1 MTPKRA
7 KRSHYTRGGQILFH
21 NLRMFIQ
28 VNAVLIRWTCY
39 GVILLTA
46 LLCYVFMDKE
56 TLLGTY
62 HYWISQTVSLM
73 KPDSHVVQT
82 QWQGRVYTSTL
93 GEQLRN
99 PTLIAANAR
108 FMLWTQIYFLISA
121 LIGLGGLISI
131 MWIFKKK
138 GDEQTEEHFIRGMQK
153 ASPKELAKQLKK
165 HANQSDF
172 TLDGRRIFKLG
183 FEVQH
188 LLIDG
193 TTGAGK
199 SVALRKLLTWIRAR
213 GDKAVIY
220 DKGCTFVSKFYHPDT
235 DVLLNPFDERC
246 ACWDVWCDA
255 AEPSDFENMASAL
268 IPQHGEGD
276 PFWVQSARTIF
287 SSTAF
292 KMMQES
298 EKDRTTERLLE
309 LMLTSELESLSEYL
323 KGTESASLVSDKI
336 QKTAISI
343 KSVLA
348 AYIKSLRFLAGLDER
363 HDNGTLIRPKFS
375 IRDWVKDD
383 NETGF
388 LFLSSNAQQH
398 ASLRPLISMWLSI
411 ASTAILEQEENP
423 DRRIWVIMDE
433 APSLHKLPELAET
446 IAEVRKFGGCYVIGI
461 QSFAQLKKVYGQ
473 NAAQEMFDLLNT
485 RLFFRAP
492 SNDMAKISSQ
502 DLGEQEVDISKEQYS
517 YGANE
522 IRDGVSLGHQTIT
535 RPVVTASEIMQLE
548 DLQFWLRTPGNYPVT
563 RIDLVFN
570 KMRSLCPPFIKREY
584 TPSEKMTQ
592 LEWNLNYHQY
602 SAVQFFGGKPDKTT
616 LQTLHDVMY
625 EGDEH
630 DDERKAEVIR
640 MTALA
645 EKTNVVAKDLADK
658 SKGAKSTSEPAP
670 DKTTDDKA
678 KKKKDEAKKQT
689 ALNEQHTEDALHFE
703 EQQIVSEEAEINFE

>member
-1 MTPKRA
+1 MTTQQKRA
-7 KRSHYTRGGQILFH
+7 KSSNYTRGGQILFH

-46 LLCYVFMDKE
+46 LLCYLFLDKD
-56 TLLGTY
+56 TILGAY
-62 HYWISQTVSLM
+62 QYWINQTVSVFR
-73 KPDSHVVQT
+73 PDNHVVHT
-82 QWQGRVYTSTL
+82 EWQGKVYTSTL

-99 PTLIAANAR
+99 QVLIEANNR
-108 FMLWTQIYFLISA
+108 FMLWTQIYLLISST
-121 LIGLGGLISI
+121 IGFFFLLAA
-131 MWIFKKK
+131 MWLFKVK
-138 GDEQTEEHFIRGMQK
+138 GDEQTDEHFIRGMQK
-153 ASPKELAKQLKK
+153 ATPEALAKQLKK
-165 HANQSDF
+165 AKNQSPF
-172 TLDGRRIFKLG
+172 KIDGLGIFKQA

-188 LLIDG
+188 MLLDG

-199 SVALRKLLTWIRAR
+199 SVALRKLLSQIRAR
-213 GDKAVIY
+213 GDKAIIY
-220 DKGCTFVSKFYHPDT
+220 DKGCTFVSKFYNPST
-235 DVLLNPFDERC
+235 DVLLNPFDDRC
-246 ACWDVWCDA
+246 AFWDVWCDA
-255 AEPSDFENMASAL
+255 KEASDFENMASAL
-268 IPQHGEGD
+268 IPMHGEGD

-292 KMMQES
+292 KMLNEP
-298 EKDRTTERLLE
+298 EERRTTERLLE

-348 AYIKSLRFLAGLDER
+348 AYIKSLRFLENLDEKNE
-363 HDNGTLIRPKFS
+363 DGKFIRPKFS
-375 IRDWVKDD
+375 IRNWVKDD
-383 NETGF
+383 KETGF

-411 ASTAILEQEENP
+411 ASTAILEMEENP

-461 QSFAQLKKVYGQ
+461 QSFAQLKKIYGD
-473 NAAQEMFDLLNT
+473 NAAKEMFDLLNT
-485 RLFFRAP
+485 RLFFRSP
-492 SNDMAKISSQ
+492 SKEMAKISSE

-535 RPVVTASEIMQLE
+535 RPVVTYSEIMQLD
-548 DLQFWLRTPGNYPVT
+548 DLQFWLRTPGKYPVV
-563 RIDLVFN
+563 RVDLVFN
-570 KMRSLCPPFIKREY
+570 KMNSLCPPFIKREFEQ
-584 TPSEKMTQ
+584 SETMKQ
-592 LEWNLNYHQY
+592 LEWSLNYHQF
-602 SAVQFFGGKPDKTT
+602 SAVQFIDSPDKTK
-616 LQTLHDVMY
+616 LQTIHDVMY

-630 DDERKAEVIR
+630 YEERKAEVIR

-645 EKTNVVAKDLADK
+645 KKTDAAAQAIIDQRKAKTK
-658 SKGAKSTSEPAP
+658 SEPV
-670 DKTTDDKA
+670 DDKA
-678 KKKKDEAKKQT
+678 VEKAAKKKADDAKKKA
-689 ALNEQHTEDALHFE
+689 ALDEQHIEDAQRFE
-703 EQQIVSEEAEINFE
+703 EQQIATSEHDFEIG

>member
-1 MTPKRA
+1 MTTNSKRA
-7 KRSHYTRGGQILFH
+7 KSSNYTRGGQILFH

-39 GVILLTA
+39 GVLLLTA
-46 LLCYVFMDKE
+46 LLCFMFLEQE
-56 TLLGTY
+56 TLFGAY
-62 HYWISQTVSLM
+62 HYWLNQTVSLM
-73 KPDSHVVQT
+73 KPDSHIIQT
-82 QWQGRVYTSTL
+82 EWQGKVYTSTL

-99 PTLIAANAR
+99 PTLIEANAR
-108 FMLWTQIYFLISA
+108 FILWTQIYFLISA
-121 LIGLGGLISI
+121 MIGLVFLVST
-131 MWIFKKK
+131 MWWFKKK

-153 ASPKELAKQLKK
+153 ASPEALAKLLKK
-165 HANQSDF
+165 KKSQSDF
-172 TLDGRRIFKLG
+172 KLDGLAIFKNR

-199 SVALRKLLTWIRAR
+199 SVALRKFLTWIRAR

-220 DKGCTFVSKFYHPDT
+220 DKGCTFVSKFYNPET
-235 DVLLNPFDERC
+235 DVILNPFDERC
-246 ACWDVWCDA
+246 AFWDIWCDA
-255 AEPSDFENMASAL
+255 VEPSDFENMASAL

-292 KMMQES
+292 KMMEES

-348 AYIKSLRFLAGLDER
+348 AYIKSLRFLEGLDKKN
-363 HDNGTLIRPKFS
+363 DNGKFIRPKFS

-473 NAAQEMFDLLNT
+473 NAAAEMFDLLNT
-485 RLFFRAP
+485 RLFFRSP
-492 SNDMAKISSQ
+492 SNEMAKISSQ

-563 RIDLVFN
+563 RIDLVFD
-570 KMRSLCPPFIKREY
+570 KRRSVCAPFIKREY
-584 TPSEKMTQ
+584 TQSEKMKQ
-592 LEWNLNYHQY
+592 LEWSLNYHQY
-602 SAVQFFGGKPDKTT
+602 SAVQYFGGKADKTK
-616 LQTLHDVMY
+616 LQTVHDAMY
-625 EGDEH
+625 EGDEY
-630 DDERKAEVIR
+630 DEERKAEVIR

-658 SKGAKSTSEPAP
+658 SKGAKSTGEPTP
-670 DKTTDDKA
+670 DKTADDKA
-678 KKKKDEAKKQT
+678 KKKQNEAQKQA
-689 ALNEQHTEDALHFE
+689 ALNEQQTEDALHFE
-703 EQQIVSEEAEINFE
+703 EQQIVSDEMEV

>member
-1 MTPKRA
+1 MTTKRPK
-7 KRSHYTRGGQILFH
+7 SSNYTRGGQILFH
-21 NLRMFIQ
+21 NLRMFLQI
-28 VNAVLIRWTCY
+28 NAVLIRWTCY

-46 LLCYVFMDKE
+46 LLSYVFFEKD
-56 TLLGTY
+56 TLLGAY
-62 HYWISQTVSLM
+62 QYWTNQAVSLV
-73 KPDSHVVQT
+73 KPDSHIINT
-82 QWQGRVYTSTL
+82 QWQGSTYTSTL
-93 GEQLRN
+93 GQQLRN
-99 PTLIAANAR
+99 PVLIKANEHFLLWIQIFFMISTLIGTVFLMAAMR
-108 FMLWTQIYFLISA
+108 F
-121 LIGLGGLISI
+121 
-131 MWIFKKK
+131 FKKK

-153 ASPKELAKQLKK
+153 ATPEALAKQLKK
-165 HANQSDF
+165 QKNQSDF
-172 TLDGRRIFKLG
+172 KLDGLAIFKNR

-199 SVALRKLLTWIRAR
+199 SVALRKFLTWIRER

-220 DKGCTFVSKFYHPDT
+220 DKGCTFVSKFYTPET
-235 DVLLNPFDERC
+235 DIILNPFDERC
-246 ACWDVWCDA
+246 AFWDIWCDA
-255 AEPSDFENMASAL
+255 VEPSDFENMASAL

-292 KMMQES
+292 KMMQKS
-298 EKDRTTERLLE
+298 EKNRTTERLLE

-348 AYIKSLRFLAGLDER
+348 AYIKSLRFLENLDEKDE
-363 HDNGTLIRPKFS
+363 HGKLIRPKFS
-375 IRDWVKDD
+375 IRDWVKND

-485 RLFFRAP
+485 RLFFRSP

-548 DLQFWLRTPGNYPVT
+548 DLQFWLRTPGNYPVA

-570 KMRSLCPPFIKREY
+570 KMRSLCPPFIKRDY
-584 TPSEKMTQ
+584 TSSEKMKQ
-592 LEWNLNYHQY
+592 LEMNLNYHQY
-602 SAVQFFGGKPDKTT
+602 SAVQYFGSKTDKTK
-616 LQTLHDVMY
+616 LQTIHNVMY
-625 EGDEH
+625 EGDENSE
-630 DDERKAEVIR
+630 ERKAEVMR
-640 MTALA
+640 MT
-645 EKTNVVAKDLADK
+645 KLADK
-658 SKGAKSTSEPAP
+658 TNAVANKLTDKETTTKSTSEQPL
-670 DKTTDDKA
+670 DKSAEEKTKKKAADA
-678 KKKKDEAKKQT
+678 KKKAELD
-689 ALNEQHTEDALHFE
+689 EQHTEDALRFE
-703 EQQIVSEEAEINFE
+703 EAQIVSDEMEV

>member
-1 MTPKRA
+1 MPPALFHRQRA
-7 KRSHYTRGGQILFH
+7 KGSHFTRGGQILFH

-28 VNAVLIRWTCY
+28 VNAMLIHWTGY
-39 GVILLTA
+39 GVILLTV
-46 LLCYVFMDKE
+46 LQSFVFLDAD
-56 TLLGTY
+56 TLYGTY
-62 HYWISQTVSLM
+62 LFWVNRAVSIM
-73 KPDSHVVQT
+73 QPDSHIVHT
-82 QWQGRVYTSTL
+82 AWQGQLYTSTL
-93 GEQLRN
+93 GEQQQN
-99 PTLIAANAR
+99 PTLIKAHAR
-108 FMLWTQIYFLISA
+108 FVLWTQMYFLIS
-121 LIGLGGLISI
+121 LVLGLGGLILAQ
-131 MWIFKKK
+131 WLFKKK
-138 GDEQTEEHFIRGMQK
+138 GDEQTKEHFIRGMQK
-153 ASPKELAKQLKK
+153 ASPKALARQLRKTN
-165 HANQSDF
+165 NQSDF
-172 TLDGRRIFKLG
+172 KLDGQAIFKDN

-188 LLIDG
+188 LLLDG

-199 SVALRKLLTWIRAR
+199 SVALRKLLTWIRSR
-213 GDKAVIY
+213 GDKAIIY
-220 DKGCTFVSKFYHPDT
+220 DKGCTFVSKFYNPDT

-255 AEPSDFENMASAL
+255 DEPSDFENMASAL

-298 EKDRTTERLLE
+298 EQNRTTERLLE
-309 LMLTSELESLSEYL
+309 LMLTSELESLSDYL

-348 AYIKSLRFLAGLDER
+348 AYIKSLRFLAGLDTR
-363 HDNGTLIRPKFS
+363 HDTGKLIRPKFS
-375 IRDWVKDD
+375 IRNWVKDD
-383 NETGF
+383 NEGGF

-411 ASTAILEQEENP
+411 ASTAILEQDENLE
-423 DRRIWVIMDE
+423 RRIWVIMDE

-502 DLGEQEVDISKEQYS
+502 DLGEQEIDISKEQYS
-517 YGANE
+517 YGAND

-548 DLQFWLRTPGNYPVT
+548 DLQCWLRTPGNYPVT
-563 RIDLVFN
+563 RVDLIFDI
-570 KMRSLCPPFIKREY
+570 MRTRCPPFIKREY
-584 TPSEKMTQ
+584 TPSDKMAQ

-602 SAVQFFGGKPDKTT
+602 SAVQFFGGKADKTT

-645 EKTNVVAKDLADK
+645 DKTHAAVKDLADK
-658 SKGAKSTSEPAP
+658 GNATDDETKEKAP
-670 DKTTDDKA
+670 DA
-678 KKKKDEAKKQT
+678 KQQA
-689 ALNEQHTEDALHFE
+689 ALNEQHTEDVLHFE
-703 EQQIVSEEAEINFE
+703 EQQIVSEEAEMNFE